1 MVQTVKIDGKTY
13 ISVSDHYSNGT
24 YKGCCHCA
32 FFDTLDCDN
41 VSAGCDSCTDII
53 WEELS
58 SPDNEEKYTVEEV
71 IEALEA
77 WVADPDGGENRVAY
91 VKNRLKNM
99 ADPEYKEYLRLKE
112 KFEK

>member
-1 MVQTVKIDGKTY
+1 MQKIKIDGKTY
-13 ISVSDHYSNGT
+13 ISVSDHYANGT
-24 YKGCCHCA
+24 YKGCRQCT

-41 VSAGCDSCTDII
+41 VASDSHNCANII

-77 WVADPDGGENRVAY
+77 WVADPDGGEDRVVY